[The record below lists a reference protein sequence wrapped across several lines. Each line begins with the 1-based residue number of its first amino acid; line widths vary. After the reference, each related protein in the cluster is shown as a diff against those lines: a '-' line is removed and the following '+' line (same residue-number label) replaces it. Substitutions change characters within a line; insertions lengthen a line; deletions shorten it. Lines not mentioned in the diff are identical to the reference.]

1 MIISISGFIG
11 SGKDTVADYLVANYG
26 FKRDSFARSLKDA
39 VSVIFNWPR
48 DMLEGLTPES
58 RAWREQPDTW
68 WSLRLGMHITPRMVL
83 QQWGTE
89 VIRAGFHDDMWVAS
103 LENRLRNS
111 NDNIVITDC
120 RFPNEIEAL
129 RNAGAKIIRVKRG
142 AEPEWYDLALENKE
156 FMPAA
161 WPEVHA
167 SEYSWVD
174 TNFDIVIDNNST
186 LDELYAQVR
195 GLVQDQQDSNPL
207 DDLLFL

>member
-26 FKRDSFARSLKDA
+26 FKRESFARSLKDA

-111 NDNIVITDC
+111 TDNIVITDC